1 MSVTIIHKKGSGI
14 PSAESLEVAEVC
26 VDIVTGIL
34 YTKIL
39 TGEVVPIGSAEGG
52 SNVSVS
58 DDMPTDSE
66 SGDMWYCTKDDN
78 EGMFVFDNGV
88 WFESTTAAL
97 EGPQGPEGP
106 AGGIEEAPEDSLI
119 YGRSDA
125 AWVEVTTGGDVEEAP
140 EDNTLYGR
148 KDGDWEAVPVSSG
161 GLDPAVWT
169 DQLAND
175 LAIMASDY
183 VSTNFPIHP
192 LIEWTGGF
200 LQLGAWRIGVGPLG
214 FQMIYYDT
222 PEGVV
227 FTDSGV
233 IRATGEVR
241 GQSDDVIDVVSK
253 STRANKFT
261 LGDFI
266 ISNVGERLCFYYQ
279 DTLKAVVDENGHL
292 NMLGQAIANYG
303 SAVKSVDVRSADYSF
318 GDWFMSADGDK
329 LSVGTDAGV
338 MATVIGEG
346 SLAGT
351 GTVKEDEVLI

>member
-1 MSVTIIHKKGSGI
+1 
-14 PSAESLEVAEVC
+14 
-26 VDIVTGIL
+26 
-34 YTKIL
+34 
-39 TGEVVPIGSAEGG
+39 
-52 SNVSVS
+52 
-58 DDMPTDSE
+58 
-66 SGDMWYCTKDDN
+66 
-78 EGMFVFDNGV
+78 
-88 WFESTTAAL
+88 
-97 EGPQGPEGP
+97 
-106 AGGIEEAPEDSLI
+106 
-119 YGRSDA
+119 
-125 AWVEVTTGGDVEEAP
+125 VTTGGDVEEAP

-233 IRATGEVR
+233 VRVTGEVR

-329 LSVGTDAGV
+329 LSFGTDAGV